1 LAKPHWRSRSDA
13 AYTSQHFFAEL
24 ASLSHPALLP
34 SVIANGLGMQLG
46 GNVITPGSVAR
57 FIGDQKLL
65 LILDNCEH
73 VIEAAGF
80 LAETL
85 ARSCP
90 G

>member
-1 LAKPHWRSRSDA
+1 M
-13 AYTSQHFFAEL
+13 
-24 ASLSHPALLP
+24 
-34 SVIANGLGMQLG
+34 IANGLGMQLG